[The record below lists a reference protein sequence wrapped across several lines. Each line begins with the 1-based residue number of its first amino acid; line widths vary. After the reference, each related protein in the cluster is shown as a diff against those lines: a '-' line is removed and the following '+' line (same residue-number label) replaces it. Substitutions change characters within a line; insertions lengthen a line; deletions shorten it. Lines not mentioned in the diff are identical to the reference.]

1 MIREEQ
7 EPVELEINV
16 DTVRWIIEKAREFD
30 EKVAPAEPH
39 SGSNPSDD
47 NESEILEDYSDDA
60 TGQELRAAINRLD
73 EDESVDLIAL
83 TWVGRGDFDRTTWQ
97 EARDL
102 ARERHRPQSARYLM
116 GIPNLGDC
124 LEEGLDALGY
134 EAEE

>member
-102 ARERHRPQSARYLM
+102 ARERHRPQSARLSD
-116 GIPNLGDC
+116 GHTKPWRLSRGGLGRAR
-124 LEEGLDALGY
+124 LRG
-134 EAEE
+134 

>member
-16 DTVRWIIEKAREFD
+16 ETVRWIIEKAREFD
-30 EKVAPAEPH
+30 EKVAPAAPH

-47 NESEILEDYSDDA
+47 NASEILEDYPDDA
-60 TGQELRAAINRLD
+60 TGQELRAAIDRLD

-102 ARERHRPQSARYLM
+102 ARERRQPRSSRYLM

-124 LEEGLDALGY
+124 LEEGLAELGY
-134 EAEE
+134 PAED